1 MTIGAIILIIVG
13 VVVLIIGVAMAMAF
27 FGGGETGEGV
37 VTLILA
43 LIIAAALIISPI
55 VYMNTETGKRAL
67 KDQKSNFGDGI
78 ERVVKVYDVSG
89 ELIEQYEGKFDI
101 ETSNSNGTPYIL
113 FDDDKGKRHIIYYT
127 TGTIIVDEK

>member
-1 MTIGAIILIIVG
+1 MTIGAIILIILG
-13 VVVLIIGVAMAMAF
+13 VVALIIGVATAVAF
-27 FGGGETGEGV
+27 FGGGDTGEGV